1 MAWLDNLWEDS
12 WKGNKRLG
20 GFFEG
25 GSFLEL
31 VLPACHKS
39 AFKEGNIKSTAFAG
53 IPAGF
58 GNTLCWYFFTLNAN
72 HIHQY
77 KTQTIMK
84 YGKHFY
90 SKWATKILY
99 DTYVI
104 DIITIGHRSK
114 KRVTAVTR
122 NRQKKL
128 AQNAKSL
135 KFALPCR
142 TNDI

>member
-58 GNTLCWYFFTLNAN
+58 GNTLCWYFFYFKCKS
-72 HIHQY
+72 HPP
-77 KTQTIMK
+77 
-84 YGKHFY
+84 
-90 SKWATKILY
+90 ILDSNY
-99 DTYVI
+99 NEVWKVLLLQMGYEN
-104 DIITIGHRSK
+104 II
-114 KRVTAVTR
+114 
-122 NRQKKL
+122 
-128 AQNAKSL
+128 
-135 KFALPCR
+135 
-142 TNDI
+142 